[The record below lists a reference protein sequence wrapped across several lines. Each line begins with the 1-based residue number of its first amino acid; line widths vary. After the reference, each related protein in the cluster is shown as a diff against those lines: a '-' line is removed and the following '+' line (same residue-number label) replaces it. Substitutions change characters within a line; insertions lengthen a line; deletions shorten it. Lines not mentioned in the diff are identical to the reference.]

1 MTDTRRDARSES
13 AAGTAGGT
21 QAAKAAQSAGTGAAP
36 GSAPSHAVVVLSRAL
51 DQAGDVL
58 ARVHSDQLRRPT
70 PCRDWDVARLIAHL
84 VAAPTR
90 FLTAVRGEEPDWSAE
105 PPPIGTE
112 WAQVFRNEADD
123 LIHAWHQ
130 QGDRAEV
137 RMVDWQTAEF
147 AVHTWDLAQAT
158 GQSTRLD
165 QEVAERALAFM
176 AAGLT
181 PENRGD
187 AFAHEV
193 EVEDDAPLYHRLAAY
208 AGRQLDD
215 AWADGTA

>member
-1 MTDTRRDARSES
+1 MTNSESGSGTQRSE
-13 AAGTAGGT
+13 
-21 QAAKAAQSAGTGAAP
+21 
-36 GSAPSHAVVVLSRAL
+36 AVVILSRAL
-51 DQAGDVL
+51 DQCGDVL
-58 ARVHSDQLRRPT
+58 ARVHPDQLDLPT
-70 PCRDWDVARLIAHL
+70 PCRGWDVSRLIAHI

-90 FLTAVRGEEPDWSAE
+90 FLASLHGEEPDWSVE

-112 WAQVFRNEADD
+112 WAPVFRNCADD

-130 QGDRAEV
+130 QGAGADT
-137 RMVDWQTAEF
+137 RMVDWQTAEL

-165 QEVAERALAFM
+165 QQVAERALRFM

-187 AFAHEV
+187 AFDREV
-193 EVEDDAPLYHRLAAY
+193 AVEDDAPVYHRLAAY
-208 AGRQLDD
+208 AGRQLDE

>member
-1 MTDTRRDARSES
+1 MT
-13 AAGTAGGT
+13 T
-21 QAAKAAQSAGTGAAP
+21 QND
-36 GSAPSHAVVVLSRAL
+36 AVVVLSRAL

-58 ARVHSDQLRRPT
+58 ARVHEDQLTRPT
-70 PCRDWDVARLIAHL
+70 PCNDWDVARLIAHL

-90 FLTAVRGEEPDWSAE
+90 FLAAMRGETPDWTTE
-105 PPPIGTE
+105 PPPVGSE
-112 WAQVFRNEADD
+112 WAPVFRVGADD

-130 QGDRAEV
+130 QGEQAQP
-137 RMVDWQTAEF
+137 RMVDWQTAEL

-165 QEVAERALAFM
+165 PGVAERALAFL

-181 PENRGD
+181 EDNRGD
-187 AFAHEV
+187 AFDRAV
-193 EVEDDAPLYHRLAAY
+193 AVEDDAPVYHRLAAY
-208 AGRQLDD
+208 AGRQLDE

>member
-1 MTDTRRDARSES
+1 MTDTRSDPRGGADGGAK
-13 AAGTAGGT
+13 GGTTAG
-21 QAAKAAQSAGTGAAP
+21 AGKGGA
-36 GSAPSHAVVVLSRAL
+36 GPSHAVVLLSRAL

-58 ARVHSDQLRRPT
+58 ARVHPDQLHRST

-90 FLTAVRGEEPDWSAE
+90 FLAAMRGEDPDWSAE

-130 QGDRAEV
+130 QGDRADS

-147 AVHTWDLAQAT
+147 AVHSWDLAQAT

-165 QEVAERALAFM
+165 QEVAEQALAFM
-176 AAGLT
+176 ASGLT
-181 PENRGD
+181 PDNRGD
-187 AFAHEV
+187 AFAREV
-193 EVEDDAPLYHRLAAY
+193 EVEDDAPVYHRLAAY

-215 AWADGTA
+215 AWADGSA

>member
-1 MTDTRRDARSES
+1 MSDTRSDTR
-13 AAGTAGGT
+13 GGAT
-21 QAAKAAQSAGTGAAP
+21 GGSGAKGSGPKGSGAK
-36 GSAPSHAVVVLSRAL
+36 GGVKGGDGGPSHAVVILSRAL
-51 DQAGDVL
+51 DQTGDVL
-58 ARVHSDQLRRPT
+58 ARVHPGQLQRST

-90 FLTAVRGEEPDWSAE
+90 FQAALRGEEPDWAAE

-130 QGDRAEV
+130 QGDHADA

-158 GQSTRLD
+158 GQPTRLD

-176 AAGLT
+176 ASGLT

-187 AFAHEV
+187 AFAREV
-193 EVEDDAPLYHRLAAY
+193 EVEDDAPVYHRLAAY

-215 AWADGTA
+215 AWTNGSA

>member
-1 MTDTRRDARSES
+1 MTSSKAPTRPND
-13 AAGTAGGT
+13 
-21 QAAKAAQSAGTGAAP
+21 
-36 GSAPSHAVVVLSRAL
+36 AVVVLSRAL
-51 DQAGDVL
+51 DQTGDVL
-58 ARVHSDQLRRPT
+58 ARVHADQLGLPT
-70 PCRDWDVARLIAHL
+70 PCRDWNVARLVAHV

-90 FLTAVRGEEPDWSAE
+90 FLAALRGEEQVWSTE

-130 QGDRAEV
+130 LGEKAET
-137 RMVDWQTAEF
+137 RTVDWQTAEF

-165 QEVAERALAFM
+165 QDVAERALAFM

-187 AFAHEV
+187 AFDREV
-193 EVEDDAPLYHRLAAY
+193 AVEDDAPVYHRLAAY
-208 AGRQLDD
+208 AGRQLDE
-215 AWADGTA
+215 AWAEGSA

>member
-1 MTDTRRDARSES
+1 MSSPAQQSER
-13 AAGTAGGT
+13 
-21 QAAKAAQSAGTGAAP
+21 
-36 GSAPSHAVVVLSRAL
+36 AVVVLSRAL
-51 DQAGDVL
+51 DQCGDVL
-58 ARVHSDQLRRPT
+58 ARVHSDQLELPT
-70 PCRDWDVARLIAHL
+70 PCRDWDVGRLIAHL
-84 VAAPTR
+84 VAAPGR
-90 FLTAVRGEEPDWSAE
+90 FLAAMHGEQPDWSTE

-112 WAQVFRNEADD
+112 WAAAFRNAADD

-130 QGDRAEV
+130 QGAEADA
-137 RMVDWQTAEF
+137 RTVDWQTAEL

-165 QEVAERALAFM
+165 PEVAERALAFL

-187 AFAHEV
+187 AFDGEV
-193 EVEDDAPLYHRLAAY
+193 AVEDDAPVYHRLAAY
-208 AGRQLDD
+208 AGRRLDD

>member
-1 MTDTRRDARSES
+1 MRGAKGGT
-13 AAGTAGGT
+13 TAG
-21 QAAKAAQSAGTGAAP
+21 AGKGGA
-36 GSAPSHAVVVLSRAL
+36 GPSHAVVLLSRAL

-58 ARVHSDQLRRPT
+58 ARVHPDQLHRST

-90 FLTAVRGEEPDWSAE
+90 FLAAMRGEDPDWSAE

-130 QGDRAEV
+130 QGDRADS

-147 AVHTWDLAQAT
+147 AVHSWDLAQAT

-165 QEVAERALAFM
+165 QEVAEQALAFM
-176 AAGLT
+176 ASGLT
-181 PENRGD
+181 PDEQGRRVRPRG
-187 AFAHEV
+187 
-193 EVEDDAPLYHRLAAY
+193 RGR
-208 AGRQLDD
+208 GRQPRSTTGWRRTP
-215 AWADGTA
+215 AGSSTTPGRTAAPDPAPGSCA